1 VKVATLIVK
10 DMSRLDIEYLEVDR
24 LTEIV
29 FPSYD
34 VRFIAMNDG
43 VDSLYVYGDNEF
55 TPFKNNV
62 IEQTEEQDTP
72 QAPIEVA

>member
-1 VKVATLIVK
+1 
-10 DMSRLDIEYLEVDR
+10 
-24 LTEIV
+24 
-29 FPSYD
+29 
-34 VRFIAMNDG
+34 MNDG